1 MVEGL
6 SQIKDKRTEPL
17 LEKLKEQGWRI
28 EAKKKG
34 WMCYPPDKSKPGV
47 PIHKTPSDA
56 RWYENCLKYL
66 RRGGFQERAAANLAE
81 TKFPRLATARL
92 AHPLF
97 PHQPSTARAAGW
109 RAPME
114 ASPGARHAMHR
125 IGET

>member
-1 MVEGL
+1 MLTADSRRIIADKG
-6 SQIKDKRTEPL
+6 KRTEPL

-66 RRGGFQERAAANLAE
+66 RRGGFQE
-81 TKFPRLATARL
+81 
-92 AHPLF
+92 
-97 PHQPSTARAAGW
+97 
-109 RAPME
+109 
-114 ASPGARHAMHR
+114 
-125 IGET
+125 

>member
-81 TKFPRLATARL
+81 TKFPRLVTAR
-92 AHPLF
+92 
-97 PHQPSTARAAGW
+97 
-109 RAPME
+109 
-114 ASPGARHAMHR
+114 
-125 IGET
+125 